1 MKKTLL
7 LTALLLGATFNFA
20 QTNPIISAW
29 LQNTTVTAR
38 HYVSGNSTVINDS
51 ALENVQKVEY
61 STNYVYATNTSLPR
75 NMTGSY
81 LDGNPSIATNQNAI
95 FKYPL

>member
-38 HYVSGNSTVINDS
+38 HYVSGNSTAINDA
-51 ALENVQKVEY
+51 ALVNVQKVEY
-61 STNYVYATNTSLPR
+61 SANYVYATTTGLPSYV
-75 NMTGSY
+75 TG
-81 LDGNPSIATNQNAI
+81 P
-95 FKYPL
+95 FKDCILIGSQ